1 MTRQETKKETA
12 SLRHLIGLRLKT
24 RAQVGSGTLPLDV
37 HLDED
42 AIGSFVEGRL
52 GEAESPSLISHL
64 VACAFCRRTTAE
76 LIRLESHIDVEDESI
91 SEDPNPGR
99 LRVFLEHLAA
109 RTIAPAEEDAVFAY
123 QNPEISDER
132 APQTTE
138 AARAEPVQKE
148 SAPESPNDPDP
159 D

>member
-12 SLRHLIGLRLKT
+12 SLRLLIGLRLKT

-52 GEAESPSLISHL
+52 GEAESPSLIAHL

-91 SEDPNPGR
+91 SEDQNPGR
-99 LRVFLEHLAA
+99 LRVFLEHMAA

-123 QNPEISDER
+123 QNPAEDSDER

-138 AARAEPVQKE
+138 AARAEPVQEE
-148 SAPESPNDPDP
+148 SAPE
-159 D
+159 